1 MAEQIKLTA
10 TLSAWVGSE
19 YSFRDFMR
27 ALERG
32 DQLEALNCVHF
43 YGAEDQEKFSDSTK
57 VGTAEITMTVV
68 SRDELTT
75 NAVKALKATL
85 EQERAKWLQKQ
96 AEILEQISK
105 FQALTFEAPADVEV
119 NHG

>member
-19 YSFRDFMR
+19 YSFRDFMQ
-27 ALERG
+27 ALEKG
-32 DQLEALNCVHF
+32 DRLEALNCVHF
-43 YGAEDQEKFSDSTK
+43 YGPPEREKFSDSTK

-105 FQALTFEAPADVEV
+105 FQALTFEAPGAEV
-119 NHG
+119 LP

>member
-19 YSFRDFMR
+19 YSFRGFMQ

-32 DQLEALNCVHF
+32 DQLEALNCVNF
-43 YGAEDQEKFSDSTK
+43 YGAQDKEKFSDATK
-57 VGTAEITMTVV
+57 VGIAEITLTVV

-105 FQALTFEAPADVEV
+105 FQALTFEPAESAEV
-119 NHG
+119 LP

>member
-10 TLSAWVGSE
+10 TLSAWAHTQ
-19 YSFRDFMR
+19 YSLREFTEEVAKGNGRT
-27 ALERG
+27 AIEK
-32 DQLEALNCVHF
+32 AAF
-43 YGAEDQEKFSDSTK
+43 YFGPDEDTFCDYTK
-57 VGTAEITMTVV
+57 VGTAEITLNVV
-68 SRDELTT
+68 SRDDLTS
-75 NAVKALKATL
+75 NAVAALKATL

-105 FQALTFEAPADVEV
+105 FQALTFEAPADVEA

>member
-10 TLSAWVGSE
+10 TLACWVSTE
-19 YSFRDFMR
+19 YSLRGFTDAVAKGNHMA
-27 ALERG
+27 ALG
-32 DQLEALNCVHF
+32 CVHF
-43 YGAEDQEKFSDSTK
+43 YGPPDREKFSDSTK

-68 SRDELTT
+68 SRDELTN

-105 FQALTFEAPADVEV
+105 FQALTFEAPADVEA